1 MGKDYAHPLAPG
13 VALDGNGLAAS
24 RQLADGR
31 WACVSPLLYGR
42 AQLAVTAP
50 ATSVDAAFAVSDSYE
65 DVWHYATLAAALDA
79 MTTWATT
86 GVLPEGWSRWV
97 GHEEE

>member
-1 MGKDYAHPLAPG
+1 MQHPLAPG
-13 VALDGNGLAAS
+13 VELDGNGLVAS

-31 WACVSPLLYGR
+31 WACVSPLLFGR

-50 ATSVDAAFAVSDSYE
+50 APSVEAAFVDSDSYQ
-65 DVWHYATLAAALDA
+65 DVWHYDTLARALDA

-86 GVLPEGWSRWV
+86 GVLPETWARWV
-97 GHEEE
+97 TRDGA